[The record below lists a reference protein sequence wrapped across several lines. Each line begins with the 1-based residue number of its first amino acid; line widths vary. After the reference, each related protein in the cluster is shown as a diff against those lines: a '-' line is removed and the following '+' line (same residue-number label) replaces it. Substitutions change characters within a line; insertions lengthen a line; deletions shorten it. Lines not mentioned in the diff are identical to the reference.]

1 LEKLIRPG
9 WEKLKVFAIMWGT
22 LIQWLEEHS
31 LQCFYVKYFGVHCPG
46 CGFQRGLI
54 LLMKG
59 ELWASI
65 KMYPP
70 LIPTLFMFGFLVL
83 HLFQHF
89 ERGGAILKNSFI
101 FVVSLMIL
109 NYFLKL

>member
-1 LEKLIRPG
+1 MWQALIN
-9 WEKLKVFAIMWGT
+9 
-22 LIQWLEEHS
+22 WLEEHMF
-31 LQCFYVKYFGVHCPG
+31 QCFYVKYFGVHCPG

-70 LIPTLFMFGFLVL
+70 LIPTLLMFAFLFL
-83 HLFQHF
+83 HLILRF
-89 ERGGAILKNSFI
+89 EKGGAILKNSFI

-109 NYFLKL
+109 NLFLKFP